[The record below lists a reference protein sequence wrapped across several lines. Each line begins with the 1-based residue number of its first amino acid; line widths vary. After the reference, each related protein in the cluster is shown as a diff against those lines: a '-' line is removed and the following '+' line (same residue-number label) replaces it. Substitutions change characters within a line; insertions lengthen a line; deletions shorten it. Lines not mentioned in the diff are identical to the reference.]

1 MTVAFSAQEEQARQ
15 QAAMAGRVQELE
27 ASLREARQ
35 RSRQE
40 AEEALAAAA
49 QRETEAQ
56 VQPRRGPLSRAD

>member
-40 AEEALAAAA
+40 VEEALAAAA